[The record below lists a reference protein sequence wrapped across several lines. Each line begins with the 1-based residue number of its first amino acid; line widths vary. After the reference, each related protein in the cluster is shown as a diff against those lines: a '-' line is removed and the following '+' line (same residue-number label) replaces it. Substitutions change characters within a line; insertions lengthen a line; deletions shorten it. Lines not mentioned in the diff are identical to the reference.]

1 MVDTQRFQLGP
12 GLIQVVGRAAGR
24 LAQRQESPVSPLQVT
39 TYVPLDVDS
48 VGRILESLEEDY
60 AIERVQ
66 TDGLCHFRVDDADAL
81 AKGAGDIDAGDHL
94 RDHDLFESNLADLK
108 SDEGWTRK
116 VFEQHE
122 ILSIAAAAQSRE
134 LELTYF
140 QSRSEIPSSKI
151 QSILNDFDAEGYIGS
166 NLEEDSDSPSFRFP
180 PIDYPNARRS
190 RNMAILD
197 ETDSDKRNNRIWLA
211 LTVAVAILLVFIILV
226 RFYF

>member
-24 LAQRQESPVSPLQVT
+24 LAQRHDRPVSPLEVT

-60 AIERVQ
+60 EIARVQ
-66 TDGLCHFRVDDADAL
+66 TDGLCHFRIDDADAL
-81 AKGAGDIDAGDHL
+81 ASGAGDIDAGDHL
-94 RDHDLFESNLADLK
+94 RDHELFESNLADLK

-122 ILSIAAAAQSRE
+122 LISIAAAAESKN
-134 LELTYF
+134 LEVAYF

-151 QSILNDFDAEGYIGS
+151 QSLLNDFDAEGYIGS
-166 NLEEDSDSPSFRFP
+166 NLEEDGDSPSFRFP
-180 PIDYPNARRS
+180 PLEYPNARRS

-197 ETDSDKRNNRIWLA
+197 ETESDKRSNRIWLA
-211 LTVAVAILLVFIILV
+211 LTVAVAVLLVFIILV

>member
-24 LAQRQESPVSPLQVT
+24 LAQRYDRPVSPLEVT

-48 VGRILESLEEDY
+48 VGRILESLEQDY
-60 AIERVQ
+60 DIERVQ
-66 TDGLCHFRVDDADAL
+66 TDGLCHFRVDDAEAL

-94 RDHDLFESNLADLK
+94 RNHDLFESNLADLK

-122 ILSIAAAAQSRE
+122 ILSIAAASQSVE

-166 NLEEDSDSPSFRFP
+166 NLDEDEESPSFRFP
-180 PIDYPNARRS
+180 ELEYPNARRS

-197 ETDSDKRNNRIWLA
+197 ETDSDNRNNRIWLA